1 MNIYKLKYLD
11 KETAVADLIA
21 KGVLVEVTNVN
32 NDVILSNATG
42 VHAVVDIGTIVLTQG
57 TYDENFVEV
66 TAPVYANGY
75 HYDVMCEQTIDF
87 GTARLTPTN
96 SVHSFLGFNPNDYN
110 IINQNTN
117 TNENILI

>member
-1 MNIYKLKYLD
+1 MNIYKLQYLD

-21 KGVLVEVTNVN
+21 KGVYN
-32 NDVILSNATG
+32 NDLSFATG

-57 TYDENFVEV
+57 TYDVELNET

-87 GTARLTPTN
+87 GTARVIPTN